1 MANRLRLTGSLPT
14 EPARRSFFDKHP
26 LPKYDISNS
35 VTQKFDMDL
44 NSYQFLTSHLHQ
56 SSEIGLARPHTH
68 YRRSCC
74 SRLHPTNRHTT
85 HCSRCQNEG
94 LITNHSL
101 ALLLLSSSYLR
112 YRYYYY
118 NYLSFDYIFLN
129 LQHSHNHLD
138 MLVLSFLSILLVFR
152 IILLFLF
159 LFHIF
164 DLDILK
170 NYYALLDNI
179 LYQIL
184 SFLL

>member
-138 MLVLSFLSILLVFR
+138 MLVLSFLSIMLVFR
-152 IILLFLF
+152 NILLFLF